1 MTSGS
6 YRLLTRVAG
15 IALACGL
22 IGAALTAPA
31 LAATTVSTTVAITHS
46 STVTLPAPSVSSPDY
61 PPGVAAG
68 GIGRP
73 GRFTFSANGSTD
85 VVGFRYGPDFPST
98 YVAADQPGGSA
109 TVWITPTTFGVQK
122 VAVKSVDAAGDTS
135 AITTYWYYVNG
146 G

>member
-1 MTSGS
+1 MS
-6 YRLLTRVAG
+6 RLLARAAG
-15 IALACGL
+15 ITLASGMIAAGL
-22 IGAALTAPA
+22 AAPA
-31 LAATTVSTTVAITHS
+31 LATTTTTVTTVSTTFAPAA
-46 STVTLPAPSVSSPDY
+46 LPAPTVSSPDY
-61 PPGVAAG
+61 PPNASAG

-122 VAVKSVDAAGDTS
+122 VAVKSVDAAGNS
-135 AITTYWYYVNG
+135 SPITTYWFDVNG